1 MFKVVKNGANRIDIE
16 INGKLNSSDMKVAI
30 EDLLRS
36 SKDIEHGQMLYRIN
50 EFDIPTFGA
59 MAMEFSYLPQLFKLV
74 RRFDRVAVLADKS
87 WVKKVSEIEGA
98 LIPGLEMKAFNLD
111 EKAKAENWLT
121 S

>member
-16 INGKLNSSDMKVAI
+16 LNGKLNSNDMKVAI
-30 EDLLRS
+30 EDLLSS
-36 SKDIEHGQMLYRIN
+36 SKDIEHGLMLYRIE

-59 MAMEFSYLPQLFKLV
+59 IAVEFSYLPQLFKLV
-74 RRFDRVAVLADKS
+74 RRFDRAAVLANIS

-98 LIPGLEMKAFNLD
+98 LIPGLEIKAFNMD